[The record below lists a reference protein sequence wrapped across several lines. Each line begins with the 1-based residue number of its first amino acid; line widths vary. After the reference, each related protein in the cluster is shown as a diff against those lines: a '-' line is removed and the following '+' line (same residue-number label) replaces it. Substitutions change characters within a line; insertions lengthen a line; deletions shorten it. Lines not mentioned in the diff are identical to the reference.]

1 MEERTRRSVP
11 RVNGSQLVFAI
22 ILAAGMT
29 MAINFST
36 RISAGQPLQNAYS
49 QVVIEIELLRE
60 DQARLVAERD
70 HARSDAYVR
79 RWARDEGKMVRAG
92 EHLVIPV
99 PTRDMLYVA
108 PVTASDASAAGFAE
122 VQTMPRRPPNWML
135 WWSLF
140 FDHPAPDFS
149 GL

>member
-11 RVNGSQLVFAI
+11 RINGSQVVFAI
-22 ILAAGMT
+22 ILAAGLT
-29 MAINFST
+29 LAINFST
-36 RISAGQPLQNAYS
+36 RISAGQPLQDAYR

-60 DQARLVAERD
+60 DQARLIAERD
-70 HARSDAYVR
+70 HARSDAYVQ

-99 PTRDMLYVA
+99 PTGDTLYVP
-108 PVTASDASAAGFAE
+108 PVTVSEAGAAGFAE
-122 VQTMPRRPPNWML
+122 VQTMPSRPPNWML

-140 FDHPAPDFS
+140 FDHPAPNFT

>member
-11 RVNGSQLVFAI
+11 RINGFQVVFAI
-22 ILAAGMT
+22 ILAAGLT
-29 MAINFST
+29 LAINFST
-36 RISAGQPLQNAYS
+36 RISAGRPLRDAHR

-60 DQARLVAERD
+60 AQARLITERD
-70 HARSDAYVR
+70 HARSDAFVQ

-99 PTRDMLYVA
+99 PTGNTLYVA
-108 PVTASDASAAGFAE
+108 PVTVNEASAAGFAE
-122 VQTMPRRPPNWML
+122 VQTLPRRPPNWML